1 MSRMEDAV
9 PVITVDGPSGVGKG
23 TVSRSL
29 AVRLGWHRLDSGAL
43 YRALALAA
51 LDRGVALDDA
61 AALAA
66 LAETLDVTFT
76 ELPLPDRIVI
86 NGVDRTADVRLESTG
101 ELASQVAV
109 WPAVRTMLV
118 ARQRN
123 FRQPPGLVA
132 DGRDMGTVILPDA
145 TLKIFLTASADARAG
160 RRYRQLLDQGRP
172 AIMIDLRREIAMRDE
187 RDQTRATAPLIP
199 AEDAVTIDTT
209 NLTPEQVMVEVEGL
223 LKARGLR

>member
-1 MSRMEDAV
+1 MDDAV

-29 AVRLGWHRLDSGAL
+29 AVLLGWHRLDSGAL

-51 LDRGVALDDA
+51 VGRGVALDDA

-66 LAETLDVTFT
+66 LAASLDVTFT
-76 ELPLPDRIVI
+76 DLPQPDRIVI
-86 NGVDRTADVRLESTG
+86 DGVDRTADVRLESTG

-109 WPAVRTMLV
+109 WPAVRAALV
-118 ARQRN
+118 ARQRT

-145 TLKIFLTASADARAG
+145 ALKIFLTASADARAG

-187 RDQTRATAPLIP
+187 RDQTRATAPLVP

-209 NLTPEQVMVEVEGL
+209 NLTPEQVMVEVEAL